1 MPLLKLLPPQVCILS
16 TPMASD
22 TITPQV
28 EPAKGAILVSRR
40 LLQAILETEVGM
52 ILSPQLRGTPEHER
66 ESPTRQRYIH
76 T

>member
-1 MPLLKLLPPQVCILS
+1 M
-16 TPMASD
+16 PMASD

-40 LLQAILETEVGM
+40 LLQAILETEVG
-52 ILSPQLRGTPEHER
+52 IPSPQLRSTPEHER

-76 T
+76 TSRAGDTKRIINNNFR